1 MECVFRFQCPP
12 CRRVALAGT
21 FNNWSTN
28 ANPLDRVKDGW
39 ETKVD
44 LPPGDYE
51 YCYFVFEDD
60 SRPPRA
66 SVQSA
71 AKIRL
76 RPEQREPVVLQ
87 SQQMLMSDDQG
98 NSPARYIH

>member
-1 MECVFRFQCPP
+1 MQCVFRFQCPP

-28 ANPLDRVKDGW
+28 ANPLDRLGNQW
-39 ETKVD
+39 ETTMD

-51 YCYFVFEDD
+51 FCYFVFEDD
-60 SRPPRA
+60 SRPPKA

-71 AKIRL
+71 SKIRL
-76 RPEQREPVVLQ
+76 RPGLREPVRIETVAPIPPNEC
-87 SQQMLMSDDQG
+87 G
-98 NSPARYIH
+98 GSPATYH